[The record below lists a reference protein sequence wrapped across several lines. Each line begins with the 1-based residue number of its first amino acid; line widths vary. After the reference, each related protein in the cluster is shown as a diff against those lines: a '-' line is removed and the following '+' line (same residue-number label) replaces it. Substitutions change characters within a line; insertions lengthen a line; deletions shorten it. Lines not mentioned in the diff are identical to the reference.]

1 MSVIRVEKSR
11 NYSVISNVHL
21 RDREL
26 SLKAKGLLSLIL
38 SLPDNWQYSVNGLA
52 AITKEGRTGIMSA
65 LRELERAGYLTRHQL
80 RGTRG
85 RMGPNEYVIR
95 ELPDLPQSGNPTAVN
110 PTAVNP
116 TAVCPTAEYPTAENP
131 TSENRTQI
139 NKEEINT
146 EETKKDQNKY
156 RFDSFREAAQISAE
170 EMRRERMEYR
180 ELILENIEY
189 ERLKKDKSLRREDL
203 DEIVELLVDTVC
215 STKELVVI
223 AGEKKPAE
231 VVKSRFLKLNA
242 EHIGYVLDCMRENTT
257 KIRDIRQYLLTV
269 LYNAPM
275 TMNNYYTALVNHDMK
290 GGGT

>member
-1 MSVIRVEKSR
+1 MKMSVIRVEKSR

-65 LRELERAGYLTRHQL
+65 LRELEREGYLTRHQL

-95 ELPDLPQSGNPTAVN
+95 ELPNLPQSGNPTAVN
-110 PTAVNP
+110 PTAV
-116 TAVCPTAEYPTAENP
+116 CPTAENP
-131 TSENRTQI
+131 TSEIRTQI
-139 NKEEINT
+139 NKEVINT
-146 EETKKDQNKY
+146 EEIDTDGNKY

-223 AGEKKPAE
+223 AGEKKPAD

>member
-1 MSVIRVEKSR
+1 MKMSVIRVEKSR

-110 PTAVNP
+110 PTAV
-116 TAVCPTAEYPTAENP
+116 CPTAEYPTAENP
-131 TSENRTQI
+131 TSEIRTQI
-139 NKEEINT
+139 NKEERNT
-146 EETKKDQNKY
+146 EETRKDQNKY

-189 ERLKKDKSLRREDL
+189 ERLKKDKSWSFWWTRSAAQR
-203 DEIVELLVDTVC
+203 
-215 STKELVVI
+215 SW
-223 AGEKKPAE
+223 
-231 VVKSRFLKLNA
+231 
-242 EHIGYVLDCMRENTT
+242 
-257 KIRDIRQYLLTV
+257 
-269 LYNAPM
+269 
-275 TMNNYYTALVNHDMK
+275 
-290 GGGT
+290 

>member
-1 MSVIRVEKSR
+1 MKMSVIRVEKSR
-11 NYSVISNVHL
+11 NYTVISNVHL

-38 SLPDNWQYSVNGLA
+38 SLPANWQYSVNGLA
-52 AITKEGRTGIMSA
+52 AITKEGRTGVMSA

-110 PTAVNP
+110 PTAV
-116 TAVCPTAEYPTAENP
+116 CPTAEYPTAENP

-146 EETKKDQNKY
+146 ERINTDLSKY
-156 RFDSFREAAQISAE
+156 RFYSFREAAQISAE

-189 ERLKKDKSLRREDL
+189 ERLKKDKNLRREDL

-223 AGEKKPAE
+223 GGEKKPAE